1 MPLSV
6 HLVINLHLCACP
18 ILHVGGTRQIKGG
31 IPSREESLYTME
43 WPFTELDGLICN
55 LSTPSTSQKS
65 LFRGAR
71 CCLPNYWNDLS
82 FLETSNYNYSQNH
95 RLIKPKKSSL
105 SLNRSF
111 SILQLSLVSR
121 VVLRVNKNVDVS
133 LLNTCTFVLKCVYG
147 TLEFCS
153 IFSKK
158 SGRCLYWRNLTLI
171 KIQEF
176 AKQNHLIC
184 K

>member
-55 LSTPSTSQKS
+55 LNTPSTSQIS
-65 LFRGAR
+65 LWR
-71 CCLPNYWNDLS
+71 CQVLPSKLLKWLIKIIK
-82 FLETSNYNYSQNH
+82 TSNYNYSQNH
-95 RLIKPKKSSL
+95 RLIKPKKSS
-105 SLNRSF
+105 SF

-171 KIQEF
+171 KIQEV